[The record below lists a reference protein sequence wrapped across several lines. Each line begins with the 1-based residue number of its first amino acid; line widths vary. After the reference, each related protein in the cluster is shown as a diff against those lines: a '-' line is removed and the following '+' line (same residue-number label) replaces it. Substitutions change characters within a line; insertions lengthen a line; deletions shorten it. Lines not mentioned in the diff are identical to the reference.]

1 MDQKQLENFKKLLLK
16 KREELISG
24 MDHLTK
30 DTLNKSQKDASGD
43 LSGYSFHMADQAS
56 DNYDREFSLNLA
68 TDTQKVLYSI
78 DEALSRIKD
87 KSYGHC
93 LKCNNKITAKRLNAV
108 PYATYCIDC
117 QKTEEEE
124 EKRNKMSP

>member
-1 MDQKQLENFKKLLLK
+1 MEKKQLENFKKLLLK

-24 MDHLTK
+24 IDNLTK
-30 DTLNKSQKDASGD
+30 DTLNKSQRDASGD

-68 TDTQKVLYSI
+68 TDTQKVLYAI

-87 KSYGHC
+87 NSYGCC
-93 LKCNNKITAKRLNAV
+93 LKCNNKITLKRLTAM
-108 PYATYCIDC
+108 PYATHCIDC
-117 QKTEEEE
+117 QRIIEE
-124 EKRNKMSP
+124 EKRKNPSA